1 MKPAALSIAVFLA
14 GAAAANAQTT
24 LDANGDG
31 KVTYDEMVAVY
42 PDVTEDQFI
51 AADTNDDGLL
61 DEAEL
66 AAAQEAGTL
75 PMSDDM

>member
-1 MKPAALSIAVFLA
+1 MKPVTLTIAVFLA

-24 LDANGDG
+24 IDANGDG

-61 DEAEL
+61 DEAEM